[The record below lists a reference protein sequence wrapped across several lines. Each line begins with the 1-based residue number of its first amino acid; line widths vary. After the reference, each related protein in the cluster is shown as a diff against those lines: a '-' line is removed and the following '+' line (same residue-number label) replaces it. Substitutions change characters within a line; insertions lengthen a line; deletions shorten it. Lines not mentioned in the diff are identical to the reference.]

1 MQPRRFVLPI
11 DLKTYRWYILAFH
24 LIVFITLGAS
34 LLITLFAQPALPLWK
49 KLLTSLLLLV
59 QGGVYIRMMIF
70 VKNWPLSYLQLGMYF
85 GINLPVWM
93 LCTWL
98 NPTLWWVGCMYIG
111 QMFGLLHIRW
121 ALPTSLLVIVF
132 IVVIGFD
139 LPALSSQP
147 MVAIGLFF
155 QMGALLLVMIY
166 INHLIQASQERGR
179 LVEELQAAQKELE
192 IARQKE
198 VELATLRERER
209 LGRDLHDSLG
219 HALVAI
225 SVQLEAI
232 QRLYRVDPQ
241 AAAAQLE
248 QLKQLT
254 RQSMDELRRSL
265 AGLRTPGL
273 GERSLSQGLDDICR
287 AFQGRTAQELHLEIE
302 PAAANLSPILAETC
316 FRVVEEAL
324 TNIEKHAHSTQVQ
337 VHLGCSDHLVK
348 LRVQDNG
355 VGYPPGAENQPAH
368 FGLRGM
374 RERVEGL
381 GGQLVLQNQAG
392 AALEVVLPH
401 A

>member
-24 LIVFITLGAS
+24 LIVFFTLGAS
-34 LLITLFAQPALPLWK
+34 LIITLFAQLELSVWK
-49 KLLTSLLLLV
+49 KLLTSLLILV
-59 QGGVYIRMMIF
+59 QGGVYLRLLVF
-70 VKNWPLSYLQLGMYF
+70 SPKWPLSATQLGLYF
-85 GINLPVWM
+85 GISLTAW
-93 LCTWL
+93 LLSTWL
-98 NPTLWWVGCMYIG
+98 NPSLWWVGFMYIG
-111 QMFGLLHIRW
+111 QVFGLLSLRQ
-121 ALPTSLLVIVF
+121 ALPIALLIMGSMLVL
-132 IVVIGFD
+132 GFD
-139 LPALSSQP
+139 LASLTTQP
-147 MVAIGLFF
+147 LGLLGPFF
-155 QMGALLLVMIY
+155 QMGAILLLMIY
-166 INHLIQASQERGR
+166 INHLIEASQERGR
-179 LVEELQAAQKELE
+179 LIEELQAAQKELE

-273 GERSLSQGLDDICR
+273 GERSLTQGLEDICHT
-287 AFQGRTAQELHLEIE
+287 FQQRTAQELRLDIE

-324 TNIEKHAHSTQVQ
+324 TNIEKHARSTVVQ
-337 VHLGCSDHLVK
+337 VNLSCSDHLVK

-355 VGYPPGAENQPAH
+355 VGYPPDAENQPAH

-381 GGQLVLQNQAG
+381 GGQLVIKNQAG
-392 AALEVVLPH
+392 AVIEVALPH